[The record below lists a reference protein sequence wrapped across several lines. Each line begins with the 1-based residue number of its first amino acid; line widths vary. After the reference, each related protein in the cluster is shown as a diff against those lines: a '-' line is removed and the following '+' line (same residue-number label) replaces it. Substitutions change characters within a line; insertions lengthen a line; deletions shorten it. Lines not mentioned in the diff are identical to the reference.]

1 MLAKEIGELVIRGK
15 VYDLGQPYYPGMP
28 HHPNHPPFA
37 FSLTKKH
44 GDIMYPHQVSSAN
57 DLFTTG
63 GHTGTHLDSL
73 GHISKKGKLF
83 GNRQAAKLQSYTSGL
98 KEVGIDTTP
107 PIIRRGVLLDVARA
121 LKKKVLP
128 AAFPI
133 GPRELEKAVA
143 EEGVAIKPGD
153 VVLIRTGWARYWSD
167 PKKFVANEK
176 GAPGVNLEG
185 AKWLARHKMAFTG
198 SDTTAYE
205 KTPAHDLPVHAFL
218 LPQMGIQLMEMLN
231 LEELARDKI
240 YEFLFVALP
249 LRIIGGTAS
258 PIRPI
263 AIC

>member
-1 MLAKEIGELVIRGK
+1 MLAREMKELIVKGK

-44 GDIMYPHQVSSAN
+44 GDVMYPNQVSSAN
-57 DLFTTG
+57 DLFATG
-63 GHTGTHLDSL
+63 GHTGTHLDAL
-73 GHISKKGKLF
+73 AHISKNGKLF
-83 GNRQAAKLQSYTSGL
+83 GNRKASKIQSYIAGVQ
-98 KEVGIDTTP
+98 EVGIDATP
-107 PIIRRGVLLDVARA
+107 PLIRRGILLDVARA
-121 LKKKVLP
+121 LKKNVLP
-128 AAFPI
+128 SAFPI
-133 GPRELEKAVA
+133 GPKELEKTVA
-143 EEGVAIKPGD
+143 GEGVAFKAGD
-153 VVLIRTGWARYWSD
+153 VVLIRTGWARYWKD
-167 PKKFVANEK
+167 PKRFVANEK

-185 AKWLARHKMAFTG
+185 AKWLAQYKMAFTG

-218 LPQMGIQLMEMLN
+218 LPKMGIQLIEMLN
-231 LEELARDKI
+231 LEEIARDRV

-258 PIRPI
+258 PVRPV

>member
-1 MLAKEIGELVIRGK
+1 MRAIEMKELIVKGK

-44 GDIMYPHQVSSAN
+44 GDVMYPNEVSASN

-73 GHISKKGKLF
+73 GHVSKRGKLF
-83 GNRQAAKLQSYTSGL
+83 GNVDASKVQSYSSGL
-98 KEVGIDTTP
+98 KRVGIDRTP
-107 PIIRRGVLLDVARA
+107 PVVRRGILLDVARA
-121 LKKKVLP
+121 LGKSVLP

-133 GPRELEKAVA
+133 GPEELKKTVA
-143 EEGVAIKPGD
+143 KEGISFKPGD
-153 VVLIRTGWARYWSD
+153 VVLIRTGWAKYWKD
-167 PKKFVANEK
+167 VKKFVAYET
-176 GAPGVNLEG
+176 GAPGVSLEG
-185 AKWLARHKMAFTG
+185 AKWLAQHKMAFSG

-205 KTPAHDLPVHAFL
+205 KTPTPDLPVHVFL
-218 LPQMGIQLMEMLN
+218 LPEKGIQIIEMLN
-231 LEELARDKI
+231 LEELAKDQV

-249 LRIIGGTAS
+249 LKIIGGTAS
-258 PIRPI
+258 PIRPV